1 MRAFAIFQLATSVWA
16 SDVIVLVIGHPL
28 LYILQIYILYFSF
41 LIFDFCA
48 SGSSGFSSAD
58 TLQHISLENCFR
70 LLVLSNF
77 FCLSL
82 SFYFILFIYF
92 VVFFFCNGKR
102 NLCWPFLGT
111 KRFELAHLAGGVA
124 WEMRKTLQPEALW
137 SRLIGKQTHE
147 TIRNYGQGLEESGN
161 KLLALIVSF

>member
-92 VVFFFCNGKR
+92 VVFFFVMGSGIFVGLFLAQNALNSPIWLAVWRGKCAR
-102 NLCWPFLGT
+102 HSNQRHC
-111 KRFELAHLAGGVA
+111 
-124 WEMRKTLQPEALW
+124 
-137 SRLIGKQTHE
+137 
-147 TIRNYGQGLEESGN
+147 GLD
-161 KLLALIVSF
+161 